1 MTHIYDSKEYDKS
14 ILNLRKDILKYEE
27 SVNKCNI
34 FDTNVLAEVI
44 GINFIHMTLEDAN
57 TTTEQ
62 KREIKILENQFSKNM
77 ERLKHC
83 ACIKKIE
90 K

>member
-1 MTHIYDSKEYDKS
+1 MTHTYGSKEYDKNIS
-14 ILNLRKDILKYEE
+14 NLRKDILKYEE

-34 FDTNVLAEVI
+34 FDTNVFAEVI
-44 GINFIHMTLEDAN
+44 GIEFVRMTLEDTN

-83 ACIKKIE
+83 TCVKKIE